1 MEYTLGELI
10 DRLCITNLKM
20 WHIEEEL
27 NNEAVDMTT
36 KGRLCEDIVK
46 LNTLRNN
53 CIKSIDAFYDKLITK
68 Q

>member
-1 MEYTLGELI
+1 
-10 DRLCITNLKM
+10 M